1 MSNYLSVLC
10 EVCNVVSSSLDP
22 QKVLSLVVKNAAEA
36 MGAKASSLRLL
47 DERMKTLKI
56 SAAWGLS
63 EEYLKKGP
71 VEVKKSLIDKEA
83 LSGKAVAI
91 LNAAEDRRFQYP
103 EEAKKEGIA
112 SVLCV
117 PLRTKDKAIG
127 VLRVYTSTP
136 RKFTDED
143 VTILST
149 LASQS
154 AIAIENA
161 QLYQQM
167 QTLYDIAKMVSSSL
181 NLQEVLDLIVQ
192 SAAKIMKV
200 KASNIRLLDEERK
213 RLELRAAYGLSRQY
227 LEKGPVEADRSIA
240 ETLKGKPVTVFD
252 VTKDPRVQYPE
263 AAKREGIC
271 SILSVPLAVK
281 DVVIGVLRVYTS
293 IPHRFTQNEIEFL
306 SALADQ
312 GAIAIENARLYEH
325 VKKDYEDLT
334 KDVWKWYDWGARP
347 PKL

>member
-1 MSNYLSVLC
+1 
-10 EVCNVVSSSLDP
+10 
-22 QKVLSLVVKNAAEA
+22 
-36 MGAKASSLRLL
+36 
-47 DERMKTLKI
+47 
-56 SAAWGLS
+56 
-63 EEYLKKGP
+63 
-71 VEVKKSLIDKEA
+71 
-83 LSGKAVAI
+83 
-91 LNAAEDRRFQYP
+91 
-103 EEAKKEGIA
+103 
-112 SVLCV
+112 
-117 PLRTKDKAIG
+117 